1 MKFINF
7 KKLLKEIGHFNFL
20 TISVLLF
27 LTLTAFFAGQ
37 NSLPPIDRDEARFA
51 QASRQMLQNSDY
63 INIKFQ
69 DEIRAKK
76 PVGIYWIQALSANF
90 LGEIS
95 ISSYRFPSIISSI
108 ISILFVGLLARL
120 IFPIYQSLIII
131 LFFASSIT
139 FIGETHLAKT
149 DATLLALICV
159 QQYYLL
165 NLILKKGSLLQ
176 NKYLYPSIIWLVF
189 AFGIL
194 VKGPLSIAILFLT
207 IIAFCLLKKDF
218 SLIKSLNP
226 LLGIIICLI
235 VILPWVLAINDSTQG
250 LFLEKAFND
259 DFVNKLKS
267 GQEGH
272 GAWPGAHFLML
283 PITLWPIAIFI
294 PGSVLFVLNN
304 KTNIVVQFLVC
315 WIVPFWILIEIVPTK
330 LFHYSL
336 PVLPAIAILSIGSL
350 FHFKSNI
357 NNINN
362 NFFRKIIIYVSIFFG
377 LGGVI
382 LGGAILYFSSKFNF
396 NYDLSITIGAIT
408 VFIITIIIFFLS
420 IILIK
425 KSEIYIKQ
433 NNKFIY
439 NIPFLIIFLATIFN
453 IINFQFILPKLD
465 YLYPSRLILN
475 KIKDIKPDAIAIS
488 GYHEP
493 SLVFLLNGEVL
504 LSSPQE
510 VAIFMA
516 EGKNNIGLVEDDA
529 LKEFLDISKE
539 LNSSIRTDEVIK
551 GYNIAKGKHV
561 KIHIFKNQMFDLR

>member
-76 PVGIYWIQALSANF
+76 PVGIYWIQALSANLF
-90 LGEIS
+90 GEIS
-95 ISSYRFPSIISSI
+95 ISSYRLPSVISSI

-120 IFPIYQSLIII
+120 IFPIYQSLIVT

-139 FIGETHLAKT
+139 FVGEAHLAKT

-165 NLILKKGSLLQ
+165 NLILKKGSLVQ

-189 AFGIL
+189 AFGVL
-194 VKGPLSIAILFLT
+194 VKGPLSIVILSLT
-207 IIAFCLLKKDF
+207 VIAFCLLKKDF

-226 LLGIIICLI
+226 LLGGIICLVI
-235 VILPWVLAINDSTQG
+235 ILPWVLAINDATQG
-250 LFLEKAFND
+250 LFLEKAFHD
-259 DFVNKLKS
+259 DFFNKLKS

-283 PITLWPIAIFI
+283 SITLWPIATFI
-294 PGSVLFVLNN
+294 PGSFLFVLKN

-350 FHFKSNI
+350 FHLKSHI

-362 NFFRKIIIYVSIFFG
+362 NFFRKIIICVSIFFG

-382 LGGAILYFSSKFNF
+382 LGGAILYFSSKFNY
-396 NYDLSITIGAIT
+396 NHDLSITIGAILA
-408 VFIITIIIFFLS
+408 FIITIIIFFLS
-420 IILIK
+420 VILII
-425 KSEIYIKQ
+425 KSRSYIKKT
-433 NNKFIY
+433 NKFIHK
-439 NIPFLIIFLATIFN
+439 IPFLIICCATIFN

-465 YLYPSRLILN
+465 YLYPSKLILN
-475 KIKDIKPDAIAIS
+475 KIQDIKPDAIAIT

-493 SLVFLLNGEVL
+493 SLVFLLNGEIL

-516 EGKNNIGLVEDDA
+516 EGKNNIGLVENDA
-529 LKEFLDISKE
+529 LEEFLDISKE
-539 LNSSIRTDEVIK
+539 LNLSIKTDEVIK

-561 KIHIFKNQMFDLR
+561 KIHIFKNQTFDLR

>member
-1 MKFINF
+1 MRFINF
-7 KKLLKEIGHFNFL
+7 KKILKEIGHFNFL

-27 LTLTAFFAGQ
+27 LTLNALIAGQ

-76 PVGIYWIQALSANF
+76 PVGIYWMQALSANF
-90 LGEIS
+90 FGEKN
-95 ISSYRFPSIISSI
+95 ISSYRLPSIISSL
-108 ISILFVGLLARL
+108 ISMLFIGLLSRL
-120 IFPIYQSLIII
+120 IFPIYQSLIVT
-131 LFFASSIT
+131 LFFASSIA
-139 FIGETHLAKT
+139 FLGEAHLAKT

-165 NLILKKGSLLQ
+165 NLILKKGSIVQ

-194 VKGPLSIAILFLT
+194 VKGPLSIAILSLT
-207 IIAFCLLKKDF
+207 VITFCLLKKDF

-226 LLGIIICLI
+226 FLGSVICLV
-235 VILPWVLAINDSTQG
+235 VILPWVLAINDATQG

-259 DFVNKLKS
+259 DFLNKLKS

-272 GAWPGAHFLML
+272 GAWPGTHFIILS
-283 PITLWPIAIFI
+283 ITLWPIAIFI
-294 PGSVLFVLNN
+294 PGSILFVLKN
-304 KTNIVVQFLVC
+304 KTNIIVQFLVC

-350 FHFKSNI
+350 FQFKSHI

-362 NFFRKIIIYVSIFFG
+362 NFFRKIIICVSIFFG

-396 NYDLSITIGAIT
+396 NHDLSITIGAILA
-408 VFIITIIIFFLS
+408 FIITIIIFFLS
-420 IILIK
+420 VILIIKSGSHIK
-425 KSEIYIKQ
+425 KT
-433 NNKFIY
+433 NKFIY
-439 NIPFLIIFLATIFN
+439 KLPFLIICFATIFN
-453 IINFQFILPKLD
+453 IINFRFILPKLN
-465 YLYPSRLILN
+465 YLYPSKLILN
-475 KIKDIKPDAIAIS
+475 KIQDIKPDAIAIT

-493 SLVFLLNGEVL
+493 SLVFLLNGEIM

-516 EGKNNIGLVEDDA
+516 EGKNNIGLVENDA
-529 LKEFLDISKE
+529 LEGFLDISKE
-539 LNSSIRTDEVIK
+539 LNLSIKTDEVIK

-561 KIHIFKNQMFDLR
+561 KIHIFKNQTFDLR

>member
-7 KKLLKEIGHFNFL
+7 KKILNEIGHFNFL

-27 LTLTAFFAGQ
+27 LTLNALIAGQ

-51 QASRQMLQNSDY
+51 QASRQMLQNNDY

-76 PVGIYWIQALSANF
+76 PVGIYWMQALSANF
-90 LGEIS
+90 FGEKS
-95 ISSYRFPSIISSI
+95 ISSYRLPSIISSL
-108 ISILFVGLLARL
+108 ISILFTGLLARL
-120 IFPIYQSLIII
+120 IFPIYPSLIVT
-131 LFFASSIT
+131 LFFASSIA
-139 FIGETHLAKT
+139 FVGEAHLAKT

-165 NLILKKGSLLQ
+165 KLILKKGSIVQ

-194 VKGPLSIAILFLT
+194 VKGPLSIAILSLT
-207 IIAFCLLKKDF
+207 IITYCLLKKNF

-226 LLGIIICLI
+226 FLGGVICSI
-235 VILPWVLAINDSTQG
+235 VILPWVLAINDATQG
-250 LFLEKAFND
+250 LFLEKAFHD
-259 DFVNKLKS
+259 DFFNKLKS

-272 GAWPGAHFLML
+272 GIWPGGHFLML
-283 PITLWPIAIFI
+283 SITLWPIATFI
-294 PGSVLFVLNN
+294 PGSILFFLKN
-304 KTNIVVQFLVC
+304 KTNIIIQFLVC

-336 PVLPAIAILSIGSL
+336 PVLPAIAILSVGSL

-362 NFFRKIIIYVSIFFG
+362 NFFRKIVICISILFG

-382 LGGAILYFSSKFNF
+382 LGGAIVYLSSKFNF
-396 NYDLSITIGAIT
+396 NHDLSITIGAILA
-408 VFIITIIIFFLS
+408 FIIAIIIFFLS
-420 IILIK
+420 VILILK
-425 KSEIYIKQ
+425 TKSYIKQ
-433 NNKFIY
+433 TNKIIY
-439 NIPFLIIFLATIFN
+439 NIPFLIIGFATIFN

-465 YLYPSRLILN
+465 YLYPSKLISK
-475 KIKDIKPDAIAIS
+475 KIQDIKPDAIAIT

-493 SLVFLLNGEVL
+493 SLVFLLNGEIL

-516 EGKNNIGLVEDDA
+516 EGKNNIGLVENRT
-529 LKEFLDISKE
+529 LEEFLVISKE
-539 LNSSIRTDEVIK
+539 LNLSIKTEEVIK
-551 GYNIAKGKHV
+551 GFNIAKGKHV
-561 KIHIFKNQMFDLR
+561 QIHIFKNQMFDLR

>member
-1 MKFINF
+1 MKLINF
-7 KKLLKEIGHFNFL
+7 KNLLKEIWHFNFL
-20 TISVLLF
+20 TIFVLLF
-27 LTLTAFFAGQ
+27 LTFNALIAGQ

-51 QASRQMLQNSDY
+51 QASRQMLQSNDY

-69 DEIRAKK
+69 DKIRAKK
-76 PVGIYWIQALSANF
+76 PVGIYWLQALSANF
-90 LGEIS
+90 FGEIS
-95 ISSYRFPSIISSI
+95 ISSYRFPSLISSI
-108 ISILFVGLLARL
+108 ISILFVCLLARL
-120 IFPIYQSLIII
+120 IFPIYQSLIVT
-131 LFFASSIT
+131 LFFAST
-139 FIGETHLAKT
+139 VAFVGEAHLAKT
-149 DATLLALICV
+149 DATLLALICI

-165 NLILKKGSLLQ
+165 KIILKKGTFVQ
-176 NKYLYPSIIWLVF
+176 KKYLYPLIIWLVF

-207 IIAFCLLKKDF
+207 ILSFCLFKKDF
-218 SLIKSLNP
+218 SLIKLLNP

-235 VILPWVLAINDSTQG
+235 VILPWFFAINDSTQG

-259 DFVNKLKS
+259 DFYNKLKS

-272 GAWPGAHFLML
+272 GAWPGTHFIML
-283 PITLWPIAIFI
+283 SLTLWPIATFI
-294 PGSVLFVLNN
+294 PGALLFILKN
-304 KTNIVVQFLVC
+304 KTNIVIQFFVC

-350 FHFKSNI
+350 FHLKSNI

-362 NFFRKIIIYVSIFFG
+362 NFFRKMVLCISILFS
-377 LGGVI
+377 LGGVV
-382 LGGAILYFSSKFNF
+382 LGGTILYLSFKFNF
-396 NYDLSITIGAIT
+396 SNELSITVVTILA
-408 VFIITIIIFFLS
+408 FIITIITLFLS
-420 IILIK
+420 MVLLL
-425 KSEIYIKQ
+425 KSKNYVKQ
-433 NNKFIY
+433 TNKIIY
-439 NIPFLIIFLATIFN
+439 NIPFLIICFASIFN

-465 YLYPSRLILN
+465 YLYPSKLILN
-475 KIKDIKPDAIAIS
+475 KIENIKPDAIAIA

-493 SLVFLLNGEVL
+493 SLVFLLNGEIL

-510 VAIFMA
+510 VAIFMD
-516 EGKNNIGLVEDDA
+516 EGKNNLGLVEDDV

-539 LNSSIRTDEVIK
+539 LNLLIKVEEVIK